1 VSGPEGT
8 PNGVDRLA
16 QIAERPIAK
25 IPYSKDGTYIALTVE
40 ERDTLVEIA
49 KAAREQAHEHPDEQW
64 GYDAVGIHVYD
75 GPDNA
80 GKGCPQCDA
89 LAGLVGWA
97 AEEDA

>member
-1 VSGPEGT
+1 MSGQEGT

-49 KAAREQAHEHPDEQW
+49 RAARELC
-64 GYDAVGIHVYD
+64 D
-75 GPDNA
+75 GGQDLAAPFA
-80 GKGCPQCDA
+80 ALRSA
-89 LAGLVGWA
+89 LARLAPPTDNQGDSGA
-97 AEEDA
+97 